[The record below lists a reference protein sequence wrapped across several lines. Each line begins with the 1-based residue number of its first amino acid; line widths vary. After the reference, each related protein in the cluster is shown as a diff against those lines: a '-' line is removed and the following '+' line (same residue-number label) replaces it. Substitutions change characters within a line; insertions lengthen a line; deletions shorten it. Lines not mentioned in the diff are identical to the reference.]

1 MSGYTF
7 ITQADMEH
15 ITTQVMQK
23 SKIAT
28 SWNGCIEKID
38 IDYIIEFVYD
48 IEITWE
54 NIDNLDSNGII
65 LAAIK
70 PSDKIIIMNE
80 SKKDLFIEKMG
91 TMNFS
96 KAHEL
101 GHWILHVAKN
111 NGHEQI
117 TFLPIEVFHCR
128 NMIKRHPIEV
138 QADMFA
144 ASLLMPKDIISEAVN
159 ELKQKG
165 YVTFPELYKVADE
178 FEVSISALTN
188 RIKTLGLLYIKNKTI
203 YNSEDE
209 AIGQIKLF

>member
-1 MSGYTF
+1 MSGYKF
-7 ITQADMEH
+7 ITQADMEY
-15 ITTQVMQK
+15 ITTQVLQK

-48 IEITWE
+48 LEITWQ
-54 NIDNLDSNGII
+54 NIDGLDSNGII

-80 SKKDLFIEKMG
+80 SKKALFIEKMG

-101 GHWILHVAKN
+101 GHWILHVAKQN
-111 NGHEQI
+111 SHEQI
-117 TFLPIEVFHCR
+117 TFLPTEVFHCR
-128 NMIKRHPIEV
+128 NMIRRDPREV

-144 ASLLMPKDIISEAVN
+144 ASLLMPKDIVSNAIN

-165 YVTFPELYKVADE
+165 YVKFHELYKMADD

-188 RIKTLGLLYIKNKTI
+188 RVKKLGLLYIKNRII
-203 YNSEDE
+203 YNSADE
-209 AIGQIKLF
+209 AIGQTKLF

>member
-1 MSGYTF
+1 MPGYIF

-15 ITTQVMQK
+15 ITTQVLHK

-28 SWNGCIEKID
+28 SWNGCVEKID

-48 IEITWE
+48 LEITWE
-54 NIDNLDSNGII
+54 NIDNLDSDGII

-70 PSDKIIIMNE
+70 PTDKTIIMNE

-101 GHWILHVAKN
+101 GHWILHVAN
-111 NGHEQI
+111 NDYEQI
-117 TFLPIEVFHCR
+117 TFLPIEEFHCR

-159 ELKQKG
+159 ELKHKG
-165 YVTFPELYKVADE
+165 YVTFPELYKLADE

-188 RIKTLGLLYIKNKTI
+188 RIKTLGLLYIKNKII
-203 YNSEDE
+203 YNSVDE
-209 AIGQIKLF
+209 AIRQIKLF